1 MAAVNK
7 CSLDNM
13 LNAILSV
20 ANTEQ
25 NMAYP
30 PSVFTSQFN
39 TVTSLLL
46 SKLADIYPS
55 DSSVLDIIDPFVERE
70 LIRPIGGYLNM
81 KENYR
86 NILGTPMISIK
97 DDGCAECEQ
106 SADVTNGEFN
116 KLILKAGCR
125 KVPVIM
131 VDQSEFAS
139 RTTST
144 YKKPTYEKPI
154 GYRSGKRQIK
164 ICPFDINA
172 VEVMYVRTEKLV
184 SYGYTMQP
192 DDTFVYNATASIE
205 SEWTSAAFEP
215 IFKAL
220 FSLYSAYTRDNQ
232 LKDWALFLNQNNLV

>member
-30 PSVFTSQFN
+30 PSIFTSQFN

-70 LIRPIGGYLNM
+70 LIRPVGGYLNM
-81 KENYR
+81 KEDYR
-86 NILGTPMISIK
+86 NILGTPMIGVK

-106 SADVTNGEFN
+106 TVRLQT
-116 KLILKAGCR
+116 LTLW
-125 KVPVIM
+125 
-131 VDQSEFAS
+131 
-139 RTTST
+139 
-144 YKKPTYEKPI
+144 
-154 GYRSGKRQIK
+154 SG
-164 ICPFDINA
+164 
-172 VEVMYVRTEKLV
+172 
-184 SYGYTMQP
+184 
-192 DDTFVYNATASIE
+192 
-205 SEWTSAAFEP
+205 
-215 IFKAL
+215 
-220 FSLYSAYTRDNQ
+220 
-232 LKDWALFLNQNNLV
+232 